1 MIMIMQRMPIFCSIY
16 NLLLKCLR
24 VVQLFSMGKRTCS
37 SSSSIFYHRFGLL
50 DNSLIYHKCID
61 LVKIGEI
68 VEIIH
73 MTLILLFSNT
83 VQLFFFYSF
92 FLCTVAY
99 L

>member
-1 MIMIMQRMPIFCSIY
+1 
-16 NLLLKCLR
+16 
-24 VVQLFSMGKRTCS
+24 MGKRTCS

-73 MTLILLFSNT
+73 MTLILLLSNT

-92 FLCTVAY
+92 FFLCTVAY